1 MKYLLDFIV
10 LVFLYTAVFF
20 RKWKSHGKDRLLVNT
35 LMYIYLSF
43 VLYFTL
49 MPIITSIPF
58 VLNHPYTPMNLV
70 PFVDVLEGRG
80 DFFRQLV
87 LNIIMTIPFGFL
99 FPLTQNRSA
108 GFSRTIVFCFLMS
121 LGIEL
126 LQPLIDGFRSSDITD
141 LITNVIGGMLGYGFY
156 VIFRPVSFWI
166 LDHLKKES

>member
-1 MKYLLDFIV
+1 MKYLIDFIA

-49 MPIITSIPF
+49 MPIIPSLPF

-80 DFFRQLV
+80 DFLRQV
-87 LNIIMTIPFGFL
+87 ALNTIMTIPFGFL